1 MRAVWGQA
9 SRPKLRSARLPR
21 YQPDPNTAFTGFQL
35 RPVTF
40 NDVFGVFLAPFLAAA
55 TIVNLSWKEKQKKD
69 WDTRLAEI
77 DRELEA
83 LRAREIDA
91 WNRIQLNSTTQQPL
105 RHGRRSYS
113 TVAAA
118 PSPESAD
125 SSGDPYSEPTPSQ
138 AQDDLDPV
146 QTALRQHATP
156 NTSPAF
162 TVKTN
167 PPAIDEDVPK
177 PVWELERLIAT
188 RLALEILLQVHT
200 GDEKASIDYRNRSNS
215 GRDVPPQ
222 HVANIVE
229 QLQKVK
235 ELELAARIK
244 GLDYNHFIAS
254 RRSDADAALGKRF
267 WKLSKSYKDGAIDG
281 NQFLEDISEAIV
293 TMPEALDL
301 LNYTALVKLLHDEGF
316 TAFATLVVN
325 ALKSSRR
332 VLDEVAFERIIEHA
346 GHSRNVQV
354 FDWCL
359 LEFTKIH
366 NRIQLSQ
373 RWEWHRI
380 SGEMVPVPSSKD
392 PRLVKTLTFAALSL
406 EQINRAEAWAS
417 VLRRDESVSIS
428 DEWGNIIKA
437 FLSYYARH
445 SDWERGRAWI
455 WEVIQTTSL
464 GTAAFRSFKDF
475 TSLIFRMLSLC
486 VACTKR
492 SEYAEILAAAVE
504 ANIRP
509 PEFDDRASHGPVHK
523 IDLAIVSEWTW
534 MLDSQ
539 PRGRYFR
546 SERRVE
552 LFQENLQSSELYIN
566 LQDIGGGSD
575 QSKGSP
581 PIVQQAVLVRLT
593 DQLAESKQKVEEQL
607 ENSRKLQLSLR
618 TLLDEYV
625 HKAEKESR
633 ISDSHQRP
641 SEARFE
647 EQQSALSLLQKELSR
662 HRQLIESELEGRRR
676 EEKNAESQ
684 RYEIKKLQRDLES
697 LKEQSGSA
705 SSNEDSDSLRELVAA
720 TQNEQMKKLE
730 RKVASLTKLI
740 QNVLNTSPQ
749 SDVADA
755 SISIINQ
762 GTTSEPL
769 SKSFAN
775 PHLEHTSSLKQ
786 DTNSDSGYS
795 SDSSSSV
802 DVDAAGNF
810 KPADKLKITF
820 APVSSYASKDK
831 QGNFIRL
838 KTSLNQ
844 PWHLLSEH
852 DRSIIKDSLPA
863 DVEDDPY
870 SPTVFEDAGI
880 EDTKT
885 KPKSALPQEASAGK
899 ARAKFDPTAPYGA
912 RRVKLSLDPSDSA
925 EPVQSEDSVPVARP
939 VANVLAEEW
948 DTTLL
953 SGTIPTLNT
962 SVHEPQP
969 IVQNQEPSPSD
980 DREETM
986 EKAEESSQ
994 IPSPNPKEGSEQED
1008 TPTFRIRNHATRAG
1022 ISDRRD
1028 KAREYHQ
1035 RYRGGMLFHYRPDSS
1050 DAETADGKGAIR
1062 GAPRL

>member
-162 TVKTN
+162 TVETN

-200 GDEKASIDYRNRSNS
+200 GDEKASIDYRNRSSS

-244 GLDYNHFIAS
+244 GLDYNLFIAS

-552 LFQENLQSSELYIN
+552 LFQESLQSSELYIN

-581 PIVQQAVLVRLT
+581 PIVQQEVLVRLT

-705 SSNEDSDSLRELVAA
+705 SSNEESDSLRELVAA
-720 TQNEQMKKLE
+720 TQNEQMKKIE

-775 PHLEHTSSLKQ
+775 PHLENTSSLKQ

-802 DVDAAGNF
+802 DVDTAGNF

-870 SPTVFEDAGI
+870 APTVFEDAGI

-948 DTTLL
+948 DNTLL

-962 SVHEPQP
+962 SAPEPQP
-969 IVQNQEPSPSD
+969 IVQNQEPRPSD
-980 DREETM
+980 AREETM
-986 EKAEESSQ
+986 EKAQESSQ
-994 IPSPNPKEGSEQED
+994 TPTQYPKEGAEQED
-1008 TPTFRIRNHATRAG
+1008 PPTFRMRNHATRAG